1 MHPST
6 TLMGGNKDAQDK
18 FDQQY
23 TYFDTL
29 LETAKAGGAIKKE
42 DKAQLGLYF
51 QQQKRL
57 LTKKGYGKVA
67 TIENLSVFEAQEA
80 LQMASE
86 GISPDAITQA
96 IQKSRA
102 GNKPAKK

>member
-1 MHPST
+1 
-6 TLMGGNKDAQDK
+6 
-18 FDQQY
+18 
-23 TYFDTL
+23 
-29 LETAKAGGAIKKE
+29 
-42 DKAQLGLYF
+42 
-51 QQQKRL
+51 
-57 LTKKGYGKVA
+57 VA